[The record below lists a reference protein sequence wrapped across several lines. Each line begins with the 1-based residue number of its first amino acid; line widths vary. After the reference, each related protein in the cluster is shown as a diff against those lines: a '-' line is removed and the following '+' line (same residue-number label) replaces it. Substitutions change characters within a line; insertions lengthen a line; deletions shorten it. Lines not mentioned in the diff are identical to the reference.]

1 MVLGWIGSSPIP
13 MTRHEMEQALL
24 VDSNANAAPTVIT
37 NVNFVRICGP
47 IVEVVEESLQFV
59 HFTVKE

>member
-1 MVLGWIGSSPIP
+1 

-24 VDSNANAAPTVIT
+24 VDSSSNAAPAVIAE
-37 NVNFVRICGP
+37 VNFVHICGP
-47 IVEVVEESLQFV
+47 VIEVVDDSLQFV

>member
-1 MVLGWIGSSPIP
+1 

-24 VDSNANAAPTVIT
+24 VDSNDVTAPSVTASM
-37 NVNFVRICGP
+37 NFVRICGP
-47 IVEVVEESLQFV
+47 ILEVVDDSPQFV

>member
-1 MVLGWIGSSPIP
+1 MILGWIGSSPIP

-24 VDSNANAAPTVIT
+24 VDSNSNAAPAVIST
-37 NVNFVRICGP
+37 VNFVRICGP
-47 IVEVVEESLQFV
+47 IIEVVDEGLQFV

>member
-1 MVLGWIGSSPIP
+1 MILGWIGCALVP

-24 VDSNANAAPTVIT
+24 IGPGAKAAPSVTAS
-37 NVNFVRICGP
+37 VNFIRICGP
-47 IVEVVEESLQFV
+47 ILEVVDDIPQFV

>member
-1 MVLGWIGSSPIP
+1 

-24 VDSNANAAPTVIT
+24 IDSNSNAAPAVIA

-47 IVEVVEESLQFV
+47 IVEVVDESIQFV